1 MKNVTLRGRG
11 QRICFPLRSSV
22 LCQATGFPWIDVQ
35 LTQTR
40 GAKSKL
46 RKDFSTVGSAKLSTG
61 FVGKPGLG
69 ALPTWAWS
77 QCREYPIPIEDE
89 MMYPGAMASHSLLL
103 SLVGTMWENTGML
116 PKTRAFFLCPMSSGN
131 RTSKMNIAS
140 IHRHAFME
148 PPDDPYKFRLRK
160 LCPRC
165 EPVSDHYAV
174 WARPTSSHTKNIHT
188 QELTTGFFLSD
199 WTFP

>member
-69 ALPTWAWS
+69 ALPPWAWS
-77 QCREYPIPIEDE
+77 QCREYPIPIKDG
-89 MMYPGAMASHSLLL
+89 MMYPDL
-103 SLVGTMWENTGML
+103 SAGD
-116 PKTRAFFLCPMSSGN
+116 TRFL
-131 RTSKMNIAS
+131 
-140 IHRHAFME
+140 
-148 PPDDPYKFRLRK
+148 
-160 LCPRC
+160 
-165 EPVSDHYAV
+165 
-174 WARPTSSHTKNIHT
+174 
-188 QELTTGFFLSD
+188 
-199 WTFP
+199 